1 MDDVFCHFLGTSQ
14 GPGRERRSKQQQEE
28 VVMKEF
34 FPL

>member
-1 MDDVFCHFLGTSQ
+1 MDDVFYHFLGTFQS
-14 GPGRERRSKQQQEE
+14 PGRGRRSKQQQEE